1 MHNVDLE
8 KHSDEKLAVISIYN
22 IVAFEVLIKR
32 YQKKIYHYINRIVN
46 FNNDDAEDIA
56 QDTFIKVYK
65 NLAKFNPKLKF
76 SSWIYRIAHNEAIN
90 FIKKNKNR
98 QTISIENNQYLINTL
113 KSSDNVLQNL
123 QNKQNEDLVVRLLS
137 EMKMKDRSPLV
148 LYFFEHKS
156 YLEIAD
162 ILHISKNSVGSL
174 IKRAKKKFK
183 HIYKKD
189 ENVKPK
195 FFKRRHKSNQ

>member
-1 MHNVDLE
+1 MNKVDLE
-8 KHSDEKLAVISIYN
+8 KHSDEKLVQISIHD
-22 IVAFEVLIKR
+22 IVAFEILIKR
-32 YQKKIYHYINRIVN
+32 YQKKIYHYINRLVN
-46 FNNDDAEDIA
+46 FHNDDAEDIA

-76 SSWIYRIAHNEAIN
+76 SSWLYRIAHNEAIN
-90 FIKKNKNR
+90 FIKKNKIR
-98 QTISIENNQYLINTL
+98 QTISIEDNQYLINTL
-113 KSSDNVLQNL
+113 QSSDNVLQNL
-123 QNKQNEDLVVRLLS
+123 QNKQNEDLVIKLLS
-137 EMKMKDRSPLV
+137 RMRVKDRIPLV

-162 ILHISKNSVGSL
+162 ILHISQNSVGSL

-189 ENVKPK
+189 ENAKPK
-195 FFKRRHKSNQ
+195 FFKRRHKSN